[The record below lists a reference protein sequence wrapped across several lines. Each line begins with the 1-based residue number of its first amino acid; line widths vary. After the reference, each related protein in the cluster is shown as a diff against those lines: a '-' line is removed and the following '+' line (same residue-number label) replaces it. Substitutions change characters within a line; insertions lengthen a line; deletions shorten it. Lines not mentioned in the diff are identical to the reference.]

1 MKPNIPMIYDT
12 EVNDDSQRDS
22 KRLRLD
28 PTNLTYLW
36 HRLSQINLNMT
47 KRLVKNGSL
56 QTLSVGTFS
65 TCESRREGKM
75 TKRLFSAKGQKAT
88 K

>member
-1 MKPNIPMIYDT
+1 MIYDT

-36 HRLSQINLNMT
+36 HLRLSQINLNRI

-56 QTLSVGTFS
+56 QTLSVGTFP
-65 TCESRREGKM
+65 TCES
-75 TKRLFSAKGQKAT
+75 
-88 K
+88 